1 MIEALASWTIGALLG
16 TVLRRATRARR
27 RREGA
32 RARQRRAVRALLD
45 ELSAFAA
52 GLELDIEHSATIRIA
67 NPEAVEVTW
76 REHRDVLAGLPAR
89 DVNIIERAVIVSNG
103 NRLELENLPEPI
115 RAAVGARRLQVQ
127 PRTLAEVEAE
137 YVAQVLHNCGGNKT
151 EAARIL
157 GISRKNLYEKLAR
170 TERMKA
176 EG

>member
-1 MIEALASWTIGALLG
+1 MAHDVGDAAGALSIARDALELLHQHGSVPGLTLRPRLLQGDGARVSPMIEALASWTIGALLG

-89 DVNIIERAVIVSNG
+89 DLNVIERAVATVGSG
-103 NRLELENLPEPI
+103 KLEETRAEILAAIDVLRGQLE
-115 RAAVGARRLQVQ
+115 
-127 PRTLAEVEAE
+127 
-137 YVAQVLHNCGGNKT
+137 
-151 EAARIL
+151 
-157 GISRKNLYEKLAR
+157 
-170 TERMKA
+170 
-176 EG
+176 